1 MIAENQGLEDFQD
14 AVKGKKVVL
23 FGAGYICMRFI
34 NNCLQN
40 SEQAAYICD
49 NAPSKHGRTLLGIK
63 IVSPDVLQTES
74 KKDTIVVLCTEKF
87 NWEISQQ
94 AEGFAQFAA
103 ATVMKKPFTD
113 RAHYFAA
120 HKKEFAQIRDWWCD
134 NYSKNVWDKLNI
146 YFQYGITDFSDIISN
161 QQMYLPNCLFSSAL
175 SDKEIVVSAGV
186 HNGKTTKQ
194 FCDFFGKKLGKLYAI
209 EPIEA
214 CLNLSK
220 ENLATYYAKGCPVN
234 LIKCALLD
242 VEEQI
247 EVIFSRKEL
256 TGGGIYGL
264 RDAYSD
270 NFANYEKET
279 VSARPL
285 DNIIPLDEKVTYI
298 KMDIEGAET
307 KGLLGA
313 KRIIQEH
320 KPRLAICVYHNP
332 EDYFNIPILIKQ
344 FVPEYKFY
352 LRHHDKSGTVETVL
366 YATL

>member
-1 MIAENQGLEDFQD
+1 MIAENQSLEIFQD
-14 AVKGKKVVL
+14 TVKDKKVVL
-23 FGAGYICMRFI
+23 FGVGDICVKFI
-34 NNCLQN
+34 NNCLQS
-40 SEQAAYICD
+40 SEQVAYIC
-49 NAPSKHGRTLLGIK
+49 NAKPLKHGQTLYGIK
-63 IVSPDVLQTES
+63 IVSPDVLQTEN
-74 KKDTIVVLCTEKF
+74 KKNTIVVLCTEKSK
-87 NWEISQQ
+87 WEISQL
-94 AEGFAQFAA
+94 AEGFAQYAA
-103 ATVMKKPFTD
+103 PTVVKKTFTA

-120 HKKEFAQIRDWWCD
+120 HKEEFAQIRNLWCD

-146 YFQYGITDFSDIISN
+146 HVQYGITDFSDIMSN
-161 QQMYLPNCLFSSAL
+161 QLMYLPNCLFSSAL

-186 HNGKTTKQ
+186 HDGKNTKE
-194 FCDFFGKKLGKLYAI
+194 FCDFFGKKLVKLYAI

-220 ENLATYYAKGCPVN
+220 ENLAPYHAKGYPVN

-247 EVIFSRKEL
+247 EVIFSKKEL

-270 NFANYEKET
+270 KFTSYEKET

-285 DNIIPLDEKVTYI
+285 DNIIPPEEKVTYI

-332 EDYFNIPILIKQ
+332 EDYFNIPLLIKQ

-352 LRHHDKSGTVETVL
+352 LRHHSKILSETVL